1 MLVSAIHVE
10 IGQFPKLSSQSSL
23 RIFLLHS
30 LKMQEIIYIA
40 NSLRVGVGGGGWS
53 LYFGVCPGENLPE
66 IGISAEE
73 RRRTFIL

>member
-23 RIFLLHS
+23 KIFLLHS

-40 NSLRVGVGGGGWS
+40 NSLRVGVGGWS

-66 IGISAEE
+66 VGMSVEE